1 MPRKERQQSSTG
13 IYHVMLRGWANQRP
27 VPLIS
32 TAVKDYDLIYPDSI
46 CATTAEALFSNQ
58 DTCYFFLIKWKDAK
72 NYSWDGIRAKKLYK
86 KWITTKNKDGDC
98 DRNIRYDY

>member
-32 TAVKDYDLIYPDSI
+32 LNSK
-46 CATTAEALFSNQ
+46 LFSAIRSFSQHFPYQGVTSN
-58 DTCYFFLIKWKDAK
+58 CVNWASIGLWL
-72 NYSWDGIRAKKLYK
+72 NGIP
-86 KWITTKNKDGDC
+86 
-98 DRNIRYDY
+98 NIGGSSAI